1 MQQRSILLLLTFGL
15 VTTLVGATMLFFGG
29 GVALAQDGD
38 QAEYIGT
45 DECESCHRSVTQ
57 AHGSTLHAQALQD
70 VARSKEAI
78 KGDFGQGEDLRM
90 VTFPNETAARA
101 FTIDDIAL
109 VVGSG
114 KRVQRYLYEVDRR
127 VYQIFPAEWN
137 VEANSWQ
144 ALSYAATWPDPAYD
158 WGQNCAYCHVT
169 GYDAEQGRWE
179 EEGVQCEACHG
190 PGSIHQE
197 KADDA
202 GRNADDEELAE
213 LRGAINPAVD
223 PQVCGQCHARGTSA
237 SGQPYPA
244 GYLPGSSL
252 AASFTLFA
260 QDDSAHWYSSGHA
273 LQANMQYNEWLLTG
287 HATSLTNL
295 KNSGETIEES
305 CLACHST
312 DYAYTSRL
320 IAAVQADDRRGTAP
334 EMPTGE
340 TAVYGVTCIRC
351 HDPHSDAGRPTQLID
366 EPYLLCVSCHSNTR
380 ITNGVHHP
388 VQEMFEG
395 IQIVPEVESRPSD
408 HFADVSGPDCQTCH
422 LAAVPVESS
431 TRMNHLMKPLLPGA
445 ALNIEGVIDTCAGC
459 HDNQVDPPTMQKL
472 IDDIQQDTKARIE
485 QARAAVNASTPDWV
499 ITVLDFV
506 EGDGSNG
513 VHNYA
518 YADELLDAVFAELG
532 LFPPAQP

>member
-1 MQQRSILLLLTFGL
+1 MQQRPILLLLTFGL
-15 VTTLVGATMLFFGG
+15 ITILAGAAMLFFGG
-29 GVALAQDGD
+29 SVALAQDD
-38 QAEYIGT
+38 DKAEYIGT
-45 DECESCHRSVTQ
+45 DECESCHRKVVQ
-57 AHGSTLHAQALQD
+57 AHGSTFHAQTLQD
-70 VARSKEAI
+70 VERSKEAI
-78 KGDFGQGEDLRM
+78 KADFSQGEDLRM
-90 VTFPNETAARA
+90 VTFPNQTTARA

-114 KRVQRYLYEVDRR
+114 KRVQRYLYEVESR
-127 VYQIFPAEWN
+127 VYQVLPAEWN
-137 VEANSWQ
+137 VETNSWQ
-144 ALSYAATWPDPAYD
+144 PLSYAATWPDPAYD

-169 GYDAEQGRWE
+169 GYDIERGRWE

-190 PGSIHQE
+190 PGSVHQE

-202 GRNADDEELAE
+202 GRNADDDELAE

-237 SGQPYPA
+237 SGQPYPV

-252 AASFTLFA
+252 TDSYTLAAPE
-260 QDDSAHWYSSGHA
+260 DSAHWYSSGHA
-273 LQANMQYNEWLLTG
+273 LQANMQYNEWLLSG

-295 KNSGETIEES
+295 RNSGEIIEES
-305 CLACHST
+305 CLSCHSA
-312 DYAYTSRL
+312 DYAYTSQL
-320 IAAVQADDRRGTAP
+320 IAAVQADDRSGTAP

-340 TAVYGVTCIRC
+340 TALFGVTCVSC
-351 HDPHSDAGRPTQLID
+351 HDPHSEAGRPTQLIN
-366 EPYLLCVSCHSNTR
+366 EPYLLCVSCHSNAL
-380 ITNGVHHP
+380 ISNGVHHP

-395 IQIVPEVESRPSD
+395 TQIVGEVQSRPSD

-422 LAAVPVESS
+422 LATMPVESG
-431 TRMNHLMKPLLPGA
+431 TRMSHVMKPLLPGA
-445 ALNIEGVIDTCAGC
+445 TLDLEGVIDTCAEC
-459 HDNQVDPPTMQKL
+459 HGDQVDPPTMQKL

-518 YADELLDAVFAELG
+518 YADELLDAVFAEMG